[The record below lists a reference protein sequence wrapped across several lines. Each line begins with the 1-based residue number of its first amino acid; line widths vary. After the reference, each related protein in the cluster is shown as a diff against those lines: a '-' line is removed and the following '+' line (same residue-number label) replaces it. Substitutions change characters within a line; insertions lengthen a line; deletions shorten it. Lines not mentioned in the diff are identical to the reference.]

1 MKKAICIAAL
11 ILLLAS
17 CGKMQEKEEPIST
30 PPPPAPEEQPEEES
44 LPTYTEYKTIHDAAK
59 AGDADAVFYL
69 LSRGADINA
78 RDDNAKTLLYYAVEA
93 GNMELA
99 RSLLAQGAKASSRYL
114 FTAME
119 NGHPEMV
126 KLLVDARVD
135 VNETGR
141 VLSETPLHR
150 ASRLNDI
157 ESTRILLEAGADPN
171 LKDYM
176 GNTVL
181 GFSKSDE
188 LNALLRSYGAKT
200 SRGFRGEKDE

>member
-1 MKKAICIAAL
+1 
-11 ILLLAS
+11 LL
-17 CGKMQEKEEPIST
+17 
-30 PPPPAPEEQPEEES
+30 
-44 LPTYTEYKTIHDAAK
+44 D
-59 AGDADAVFYL
+59 
-69 LSRGADINA
+69 
-78 RDDNAKTLLYYAVEA
+78 
-93 GNMELA
+93 
-99 RSLLAQGAKASSRYL
+99 QGAKAWSRYL
-114 FTAME
+114 FTAMK

-126 KLLVDARVD
+126 KLLVDARVE

-150 ASRLNDI
+150 AARLNDI

-200 SRGFRGEKDE
+200 SRGFRGERDD